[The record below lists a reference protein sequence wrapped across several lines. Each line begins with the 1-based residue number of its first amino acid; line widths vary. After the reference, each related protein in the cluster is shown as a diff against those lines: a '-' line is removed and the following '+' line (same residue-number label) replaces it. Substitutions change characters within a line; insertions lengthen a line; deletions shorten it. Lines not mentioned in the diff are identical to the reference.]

1 MTRRWFVNIL
11 FPILV
16 LFSIAPVW
24 AYEETTMQN
33 FLVKEGVLISVSNIQ
48 GKVVMEGH
56 AENVVNM
63 TATKSVEGVSE
74 EKARELFSRVGIKTE
89 ADESAVR
96 ITTDL
101 SGTFLS
107 TFLTW
112 QTPKVDYLLAVP
124 YTARVNVETVSG
136 EVNITNLQ
144 GETEVKTVS
153 GRITL
158 QGLAGK
164 VNLET
169 VSGKITIDRLLG
181 NLTAR
186 TISGPV
192 DVDIPLSNDFLEVSL
207 SSVSG
212 NITVFLHQ
220 KEEVKIIVETVS
232 GRFTSEIPLEIH
244 EGGSFGRRTFE
255 GQTSADPRKTITIKT
270 ISGNVSLKK
279 FRGESI

>member
-11 FPILV
+11 FPVLV
-16 LFSIAPVW
+16 LFSIASAW

-33 FLVKEGVLISVSNIQ
+33 FLVKEGVLVSVSNIQ
-48 GKVVMEGH
+48 GKVVIEGH
-56 AENVVNM
+56 AENVVTM

-74 EKARELFSRVGIKTE
+74 EKARELFSRVRIETD

-112 QTPKVDYLLAVP
+112 QTPRVDYLLAVP

-136 EVNITNLQ
+136 EVHLTNLRA
-144 GETEVKTVS
+144 ETEAKTVS
-153 GRITL
+153 GKITL
-158 QGLAGK
+158 QGLSGK
-164 VNLET
+164 AHLET
-169 VSGKITIDRLLG
+169 VSGKITVDRLLG

-192 DVDIPLSNDFLEVSL
+192 DVDIPLSNDFLDVSL

-212 NITVFLHQ
+212 SITVFLHE
-220 KEEVKIIVETVS
+220 KEEAKITVETVS
-232 GRFTSEIPLEIH
+232 GRFASEVPLEIH
-244 EGGSFGRRTFE
+244 EGGSFGRRTFQ

-279 FRGESI
+279 FRREAI